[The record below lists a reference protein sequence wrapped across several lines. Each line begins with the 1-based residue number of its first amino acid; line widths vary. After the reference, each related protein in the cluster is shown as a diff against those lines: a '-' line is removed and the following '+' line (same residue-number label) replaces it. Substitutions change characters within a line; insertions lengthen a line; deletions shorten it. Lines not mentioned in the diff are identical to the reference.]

1 MTAIIQ
7 AMADYPVPSIE
18 EGTRRG
24 IELTRALLPELDTS
38 TDSIAYR
45 DVRVTAALVADNH
58 AHLEAVDR
66 DAVPITSEGEALE
79 RWGDFVDVDRK
90 GATTATGPSALQVR
104 GTPGSVITTGLRL
117 RDRTTGVE
125 VETTSGVTIP
135 ALGSALVSVESVTTG
150 ARANLPASSVL
161 DFLAPPAGITPA
173 ATLIATL
180 AGGEDAESDGA
191 LRDGRVVPRFQQ
203 PPQGGNAEDFA
214 QWVLLVAGISFG
226 YALPLRNGLGTVDLV
241 GLRTGQGA
249 ARLPSS
255 AQRAEM
261 ATVVSAL
268 EPLGASGRSRV
279 LEPAADVVDVVVDI
293 TPLQTPGA
301 AFDWDDSNLLTVSA
315 YNAST
320 RTVTTSASLPSD
332 FDAGDRVVFAG
343 DGRVF
348 LVGAILAANQF
359 TLTADNPDQLA
370 YAPAVSTEIYAGGPL
385 TEPVRTAI
393 LDGYPGPD
401 GVLVPGIN
409 QLGPANE
416 EGRYGAWRDTVEET
430 SVAAAALSVAGV
442 YRAQVAS
449 LKVDGV
455 AVVGGIARPSD
466 PAVPGAIPAE
476 TITIGVLVAGAVVVR
491 KVRP

>member
-1 MTAIIQ
+1 
-7 AMADYPVPSIE
+7 MADYPIPNID

-24 IELTRALLPELDTS
+24 LELTRALLPELDTS
-38 TDSIAYR
+38 TGGLAYR
-45 DVRVTAALVADNH
+45 ETRVLAALVADNH

-66 DAVPITSEGEALE
+66 DAVPTTAEDEALE
-79 RWGDFVDVDRK
+79 RWGSFVDITKK
-90 GATTATGPSALQVR
+90 GATTATGPGALQVS
-104 GTPGSVITTGLRL
+104 GTPGSIVVAGLIL

-125 VETTSGVTIP
+125 VETTSEVTIP
-135 ALGSALVSVESVTTG
+135 GTGTALVSVESITTG
-150 ARANLPASSVL
+150 TRANLPASSVL
-161 DFLAPPAGITPA
+161 DFLAPPAGLSPA
-173 ATLIATL
+173 AALVATL
-180 AGGEDAESDGA
+180 TGGEDAENDGA
-191 LRDGRVVPRFQQ
+191 LRERVVARFRE
-203 PPQGGNAEDFA
+203 PPQGGNAADFT

-241 GLRTGQGA
+241 GLRSGQGA

-255 AQRAEM
+255 AQRA
-261 ATVVSAL
+261 AIAAVVSAL

-279 LEPAADVVDVVVDI
+279 LEPVAETVDVVVDI
-293 TPLQTPGA
+293 TPLQTPDA
-301 AFDWDDSNLLTVSA
+301 AFDWDDADLLTVAA
-315 YNAST
+315 YDAGT
-320 RTVTTSASLPSD
+320 RTVTTSVALPSD

-348 LVGAILAANQF
+348 LVGAIVAANQF
-359 TLTADNPDQLA
+359 TLTTDNPDQLA
-370 YAPAVSTEIYAGGPL
+370 YTPPVSTEIYAGGPL
-385 TEPVRTAI
+385 TEPARAAI

-430 SVAAAALSVAGV
+430 SVAAAAQAVAGV
-442 YRAQVAS
+442 YRAQVTS
-449 LKVDGV
+449 LAVGGV
-455 AVVGGIARPSD
+455 PVAGGIARPSD

-476 TITIGVLVAGAVVVR
+476 TVTIGVLVAGAVVVR